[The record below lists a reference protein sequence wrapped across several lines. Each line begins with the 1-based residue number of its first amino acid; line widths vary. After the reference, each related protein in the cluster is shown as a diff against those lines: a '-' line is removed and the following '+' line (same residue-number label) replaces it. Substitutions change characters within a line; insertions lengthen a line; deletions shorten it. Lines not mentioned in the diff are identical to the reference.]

1 LNPEGDFLDKNQAH
15 KLLEEIKQNCP
26 QIDKKT
32 VSVNESNLLDVA
44 SIGFQIFVG
53 GIDKDDRTC
62 IRKAIDQYDYL
73 IKDGPDRMIIY
84 DPAELKCPECGKTF
98 ETTREL
104 KTHITGVHY
113 SKEFEQTEMPT
124 GEM

>member
-1 LNPEGDFLDKNQAH
+1 MDRTEAI
-15 KLLEEIKQNCP
+15 KLLKRLAQLCP
-26 QIDKKT
+26 LIDEKI
-32 VSVNESNLLDVA
+32 VSLNESSPDYLTA
-44 SIGFQIFVG
+44 KGFLIVIS
-53 GIDKDDRTC
+53 GINKDDKTC
-62 IRKAIDQYDYL
+62 LRKAVDQYDYL
-73 IKDGPDRMIIY
+73 IKEGPNRLIIY

-124 GEM
+124 GEL

>member
-1 LNPEGDFLDKNQAH
+1 M
-15 KLLEEIKQNCP
+15 LEEIKQNCP
-26 QIDKKT
+26 QIDEKT
-32 VSVNESNLLDVA
+32 VSVNESNILDVA
-44 SIGFQIFVG
+44 SMGFQIFVG

-73 IKDGPDRMIIY
+73 IKEGPDGMIIY

-98 ETTREL
+98 ETIREL
-104 KTHITGVHY
+104 KVHITGVHY